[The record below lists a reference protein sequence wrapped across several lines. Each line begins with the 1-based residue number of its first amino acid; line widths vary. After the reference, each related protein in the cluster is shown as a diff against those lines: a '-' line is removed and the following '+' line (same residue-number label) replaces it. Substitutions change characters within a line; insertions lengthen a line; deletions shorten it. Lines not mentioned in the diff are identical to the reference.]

1 MYSQLRRFIGL
12 HVGWDQLWQYALLKT
27 KRKKIFSLHFVWS
40 TTLPWNS
47 TVLLDAESQKICV
60 RPISAMANFCF
71 YVLKSVVTFIVL
83 PCLFWIDGNN
93 KAWDENYTI
102 AFIKDF
108 IPVDTLAMLPLMTS
122 KWQSMTYVLSVTHEN
137 PINNISNT
145 DHLTSYKRFMMTR
158 WTANLVDKDCRE
170 VRLISE
176 SAKQSFREA
185 RNAIISLMETSCWT
199 CGHWPPSLSFGKIAE
214 KEFQERS

>member
-122 KWQSMTYVLSVTHEN
+122 KWQSMTYVLSVIHEN
-137 PINNISNT
+137 LSIIYQIQTIWRVTKGSWWH
-145 DHLTSYKRFMMTR
+145 DEQQTS
-158 WTANLVDKDCRE
+158 WT
-170 VRLISE
+170 
-176 SAKQSFREA
+176 
-185 RNAIISLMETSCWT
+185 
-199 CGHWPPSLSFGKIAE
+199 KIAE
-214 KEFQERS
+214 RSDWFQRVQNRVLGKLEMLLFHWWKHHVEPAATGHPLFPSVR